1 MSKFRLQSVVFVL
14 TAFLLGCNEF
24 MVVGVISDI
33 AKSYSASLSTVGFL
47 VTSFAIIYAVC
58 TPLITT
64 FTSKYDRF
72 KVLMVLMLIFL
83 FGNTLTA
90 FAPTLFWLFVS
101 RIITAAVAGA
111 IISLI
116 MVFVS
121 IVAPIEKRAM
131 LVAATFAGFSIATII
146 GVPIGTAISTA
157 FSWHVS
163 FLLISILTVI
173 ICGFLFFLVPRNSRQ
188 ENASLGN
195 QVQLLKDRRVYLGII
210 VMVALMTAEYTFYT
224 YIRPIITTV
233 LGYSTGQLSLLLGLI
248 GITFIL
254 GNTCA
259 GVIANRFGITKLT
272 LISAAVF
279 VMLLVMNLVFHI
291 SWLGIALLCLL
302 CFVLG
307 MPGSI
312 LQVMF
317 LNVADREFPE
327 AMNLASSLNPI
338 CTNIGVSL
346 GSLIASISVNF
357 VQISEIGYIGA
368 IFGLIAIV
376 ASHML
381 IKQANHN

>member
-1 MSKFRLQSVVFVL
+1 MTKFRLQSIVFVL

-33 AKSYSASLSTVGFL
+33 AKSYAASLSTVGFL

-64 FTSKYDRF
+64 FTSKFDRF
-72 KVLMVLMLIFL
+72 KVLMTLMLIFL

-90 FAPTLFWLFVS
+90 FAPSLFWLFVS

-116 MVFVS
+116 LVFVS

-131 LVAATFAGFSIATII
+131 LVAATFAGFSIATIV

-157 FSWHVS
+157 FSWHDS

-173 ICGFLFFLVPRNSRQ
+173 ICGFLFWLVPRNSKQ
-188 ENASLGN
+188 ENASLAN
-195 QVQLLKDRRVYLGII
+195 QVQLLKDRRIYLGIV
-210 VMVALMTAEYTFYT
+210 VMIALMTAEYTFYT

-248 GITFIL
+248 GVTFIL

-259 GVIANRFGITKLT
+259 GVIASRFGITKLT
-272 LISAAVF
+272 LISAGVF
-279 VMLLVMNLVFHI
+279 VMLLVMNLVFHV
-291 SWLGIALLCLL
+291 SWLGIVLLCLL

-317 LNVADREFPE
+317 LNVADRDFPE

-357 VQISEIGYIGA
+357 VQISEVGYIGA
-368 IFGLIAIV
+368 IFAFIAIIG
-376 ASHML
+376 SRML
-381 IKQANHN
+381 IKTAKTN